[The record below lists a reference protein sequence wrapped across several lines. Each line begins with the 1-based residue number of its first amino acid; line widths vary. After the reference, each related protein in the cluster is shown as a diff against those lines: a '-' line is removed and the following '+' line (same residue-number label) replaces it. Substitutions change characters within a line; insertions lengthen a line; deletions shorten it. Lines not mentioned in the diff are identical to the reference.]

1 MDFKKQNV
9 TELKDIHTI
18 TLIMFGLLGDVF
30 IRTPILKALKELY
43 TDVKI
48 TVVVDAI
55 GALVIQR
62 NPYCDDII
70 VANRSKE
77 SRLEYY
83 LNKIKIVNK
92 IRKSNPDLIIDLY
105 NGGSSPLSVF
115 FSGAKYRLGYA
126 HQKEKQYY
134 NLRSEYVPYANGKI
148 DSYNKQI
155 ISILDG
161 ITQRSFSLK
170 PIYNMNKNTQ
180 ENMKF
185 YLEEMNVDVSKTYV
199 LNLGSGGEE
208 KLLRNELYLEI
219 IKYIYERYG
228 FTPAIIKNPGQEY
241 LQEHLI
247 SDYLADTSIPFT
259 KLKALSIDEVAAV
272 IDMTQFI
279 ITPDTGL
286 MHLALAIDAYILTAF
301 TYTNPKLVDIG
312 SRKFVPIFE
321 SFEDMQLHKSQNIT
335 FKMLREGIDRLV
347 QDKI

>member
-1 MDFKKQNV
+1 MDLKKQNV
-9 TELKDIHTI
+9 TELKDIHNI

-43 TDVKI
+43 TDVEI

-55 GALVIQR
+55 GTLVVQR

-77 SRLEYY
+77 SRLKYY
-83 LNKIKIVNK
+83 LNKIKIVNE
-92 IRKSNPDLIIDLY
+92 IRKRNPDLIIDLY

-115 FSGAKYRLGYA
+115 LSGAKYRLGYA
-126 HQKEKQYY
+126 HQKERRYY
-134 NLRSEYVPYANGKI
+134 NVRSQYVPYSNGKI

-161 ITQRSFSLK
+161 ITQRSFSIK

-180 ENMKF
+180 ENIKF
-185 YLEEMNVDVSKTYV
+185 YLEGMNVDVSKTYV

-208 KLLRNELYLEI
+208 KLLKNELYFEL
-219 IKYIYERYG
+219 IKYIHETYG

-241 LQEHLI
+241 LQKSLI
-247 SDYLADTSIPFT
+247 SEYLAPNKLPFIE
-259 KLKALSIDEVAAV
+259 LKALSIDEVAAV

-286 MHLALAIDAYILTAF
+286 MHLALAIDTYILTAF

-312 SRKFVPIFE
+312 SKKFIAIFE
-321 SFEDMQLHKSQNIT
+321 SFEDMQLHKTQNIT